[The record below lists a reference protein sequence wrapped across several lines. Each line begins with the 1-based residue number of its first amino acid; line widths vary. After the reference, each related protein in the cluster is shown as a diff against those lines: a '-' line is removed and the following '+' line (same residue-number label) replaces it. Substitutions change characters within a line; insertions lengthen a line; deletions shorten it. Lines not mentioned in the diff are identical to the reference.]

1 MIDLVPSFLEA
12 TAASDPI
19 EGYHR
24 YFDDHRPVL
33 ATLWHNYILDL
44 DSPAVDDIVRR
55 VVQARRNDL
64 RRLLE
69 RVDVRQIAEETLARC
84 EETFQVDCPVDLY
97 LLVGVGGPRSGELVI
112 GGRGKAFVCMEHF
125 TARPNPETFGLG
137 LAPQLLPVSIAHA
150 IAHVV
155 RYTSPTSRSELARL
169 VREAGGTYDPW
180 DSGSRATVGEL
191 LINEGLA
198 VAASR
203 DVAPGFELRTYLGYG
218 SRQYRRMRELETF
231 LRRVATRE
239 LQKSGIGLR
248 VRYLAEGFG
257 AAARRV
263 GGGDKSIPERS
274 GYYLGYRMA
283 EPYVAENGIA
293 AALRASADEC
303 LAVDRRTAGAQSV

>member
-1 MIDLVPSFLEA
+1 MLIDLVPSFLEA

-24 YFDDHRPVL
+24 YFEDHRPIL
-33 ATLWHNYILDL
+33 TALWHNYILDL
-44 DSPAVDDIVRR
+44 DSPAVDEVVHR
-55 VVQARRNDL
+55 VARARRDDL
-64 RRLLE
+64 RGLLE
-69 RVDVRQIAEETLARC
+69 RVDVRQIAEESLARC
-84 EETFQVDCPVDLY
+84 EESFQADCSVDLY

-125 TARPNPETFGLG
+125 TAHPNPETFGLG

-150 IAHVV
+150 VAHAV
-155 RYTSPTSRSELARL
+155 RYTSPTSRSEMARL

-180 DSGSRATVGEL
+180 DAGSRATVAEL

-231 LRRVATRE
+231 LRRVAGRE
-239 LQKSGIGLR
+239 MQRSGMGLR
-248 VRYLAEGFG
+248 LRYLAEGFG

-263 GGGDKSIPERS
+263 GDKSIPERA

-303 LAVDRRTAGAQSV
+303 LAADRRTAGAQSV